1 METRNLFVE
10 MLREHVDTERV
21 VLGLVKQLHLCEHL
35 VGERARHH
43 EARMASSAT
52 EVHETTLRE
61 DDDLLAVFELPDV
74 GAGLEFVTNGA

>member
-1 METRNLFVE
+1 
-10 MLREHVDTERV
+10 
-21 VLGLVKQLHLCEHL
+21 
-35 VGERARHH
+35 
-43 EARMASSAT
+43 MASSAT

>member
-1 METRNLFVE
+1 
-10 MLREHVDTERV
+10 
-21 VLGLVKQLHLCEHL
+21 
-35 VGERARHH
+35 
-43 EARMASSAT
+43 MAGSAT